1 MLRKMKK
8 WKIWL
13 EVITLGMKSVANLNK
28 QTLISDKV
36 MINESELAKQLS
48 VFKKKNLKG
57 ENTSNQTIL
66 FY

>member
-28 QTLISDKV
+28 QTLISEKV
-36 MINESELAKQLS
+36 TINESELANQLP